1 MNTMYT
7 YQRLCVVLLTRIHIQ
22 SIITTII
29 QYLVHIVCSTNDEK
43 FPDISGTIVTVIV
56 YLITFSLKFYILPEI
71 ADLKSFK
78 ARVHN
83 ARTRPATRKYIC
95 TVCVHVCMYSY
106 RTHECEMQNLKY
118 GVPYMVQSQLGTVKP
133 LYTGQSHGICSSGMS
148 SKTPPCLL
156 IEFWTPCLGN
166 TIGRCRVGKLCNHTL

>member
-29 QYLVHIVCSTNDEK
+29 QYLVHIACYTNDEK
-43 FPDISGTIVTVIV
+43 LPDISGTIVTVLV
-56 YLITFSLKFYILPEI
+56 YLITFSLKLYILPEI

-95 TVCVHVCMYSY
+95 TVRVHVFMCSC
-106 RTHECEMQNLKY
+106 RARECEMQNLKSS
-118 GVPYMVQSQLGTVKP
+118 VPYIRLP
-133 LYTGQSHGICSSGMS
+133 
-148 SKTPPCLL
+148 
-156 IEFWTPCLGN
+156 
-166 TIGRCRVGKLCNHTL
+166 